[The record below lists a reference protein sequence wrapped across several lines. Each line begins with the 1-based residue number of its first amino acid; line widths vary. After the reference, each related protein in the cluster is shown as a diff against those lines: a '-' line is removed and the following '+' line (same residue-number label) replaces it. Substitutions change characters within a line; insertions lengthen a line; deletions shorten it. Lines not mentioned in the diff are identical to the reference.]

1 MSRKPVRQTIETTEA
16 TTFTT
21 QGPCTL
27 LMISCGMAKVT
38 PATRIA
44 GHTSSIPAKPA
55 KAQISQKG
63 TRMQNGVRMRPV
75 IAESMTSL

>member
-1 MSRKPVRQTIETTEA
+1 METTEA
-16 TTFTT
+16 TMFTS

-27 LMISCGMAKVT
+27 RDENCGMAKVT

-44 GHTSSIPAKPA
+44 GQTSSMPPKPA

-63 TRMQNGVRMRPV
+63 TRMQNGARMRPV
-75 IAESMTSL
+75 IARKRDLADSR